1 MNKDLYESTYHEN
14 IALTQDLKGATK
26 SPIVG
31 VILALFLGGTG
42 AHRFYLEDYLVGGIF
57 LALSGV
63 LWFLVDM
70 PYLIAI
76 INIIEVGF
84 MPTRVKAW
92 NKELTLSITKKMA
105 HPHVNP
111 FQTLSANNSIYKRW
125 YQPEHL

>member
-1 MNKDLYESTYHEN
+1 MNKDLYELTYHEN

-92 NKELTLSITKKMA
+92 NKELTLSITKKIICERTA
-105 HPHVNP
+105 GPP
-111 FQTLSANNSIYKRW
+111 PRKPIPDTIR
-125 YQPEHL
+125 E